1 MKKLIVLV
9 FLGSFGLTVFG
20 QENLNE
26 EVIDVVK
33 NFRPKI
39 MQAHKIKTQP
49 QFIDTTKVSENLKY
63 VIRFEDFKLN
73 LNTDSLAARILKRT
87 PTNELYSKHIE
98 LGLGTLVNPHLA
110 IDFSNGKSTKNI
122 YQAYLNYDGAFSEK
136 QDFEDQFSY
145 LNFGGAYKRVFNAL
159 LFESDLLVKDN
170 YRFDYEDSFFRNSS
184 IDFKSTVQL
193 IDTFS
198 VFVPQNM
205 KISSQTFFRDSEFVE
220 SKIALSSKH
229 STHSN
234 QDVNWVLLNNLAFQ
248 QSDNLNTIHWESAL
262 SSTRSFERTLLS
274 VGVKSDV
281 LNNDFKIFPEARI
294 QYELIKRSLFA
305 YSEVGGN
312 RLLYTL
318 NTIYTTNP
326 FSHESSII
334 TSNSMPANINYF
346 GRIGLNGILFK
357 GMSYQV
363 SMEGIT
369 QDGFVHFLQ
378 ATLPDTESNR
388 SLVPQFTSVNSVK
401 LNVQL
406 DAKFTDKFQLWFKGA
421 YQSFDKV
428 LSYVPELKLGLYGD
442 YHYNEQ
448 WFINGSIRYTGAREY
463 LVLENEY
470 SASEGVENEIV
481 PFVNVNLKLNFAY
494 NNQLGFYIEGVNLLN
509 NTIDFWQHDLVLGSR
524 LNFGFKYRF

>member
-9 FLGSFGLTVFG
+9 FLGSFGLSLFG

-63 VIRFEDFKLN
+63 LIRFEDFKLSQ
-73 LNTDSLAARILKRT
+73 NTDSLAARILLRT

-98 LGLGTLVNPHLA
+98 LGLGTIVNPHVA
-110 IDFSNGKSTKNI
+110 IDFSNGKSTKSI
-122 YQAYLNYDGAFSEK
+122 YQAYLNYDGAFSDR
-136 QDFEDQFSY
+136 QDFEDQYSY

-159 LFESDLLVKDN
+159 LFESDLLIKDN
-170 YRFDYEDSFFRNSS
+170 YRFDYEDIFFRNSS

-198 VFVPQNM
+198 FSVPQNIR
-205 KISSQTFFRDSEFVE
+205 ISSQTFFRDSEFVE
-220 SKIALSSKH
+220 SKMALSTKH
-229 STHSN
+229 SSNSN
-234 QDVNWVLLNNLAFQ
+234 QEVNWALLNNLAFQ
-248 QSDNLNTIHWESAL
+248 QSDNINTVHWESTL
-262 SSTRSFERTLLS
+262 SSSKSYERTLLS
-274 VGVKSDV
+274 VGLKSDV
-281 LNNDFKIFPEARI
+281 LNNDFKIFPEVRI
-294 QYELIKRSLFA
+294 QYELIKKGLFA
-305 YSEVGGN
+305 YSEIGGN

-318 NTIYTTNP
+318 NTIYTANP
-326 FSHESSII
+326 FIHKSSII
-334 TSNSMPANINYF
+334 TSDSMPANTKYF
-346 GRIGLNGILFK
+346 ARIGLNGILFK
-357 GMSYQV
+357 GISYQV

-378 ATLPDTESNR
+378 DYLSDTESNS
-388 SLVPQFTSVNSVK
+388 SLVAQFTSVNSVK
-401 LNVQL
+401 INVQL
-406 DAKFTDKFQLWFKGA
+406 DAKFTDKFQLWLKGA

-428 LSYVPELKLGLYGD
+428 LSYVPELELGLYGD

-448 WFINGSIRYTGAREY
+448 WFMNGSIRYTGAREY
-463 LVLENEY
+463 MILENEY
-470 SASEGVENEIV
+470 SAPKNIENEIV

-494 NNQLGFYIEGVNLLN
+494 NNQLGFYIEGANLLN
-509 NTIDFWQHDLVLGSR
+509 NTIDFWQHDLILGSR
-524 LNFGFKYRF
+524 LNIGFKYRF